1 MEYEDLSY
9 PNGTK
14 GYPPQPEVLKYLHTY
29 ADRFDIKKHIKFNHS
44 VIRVLPI
51 KNDKWEI
58 IVRDVVNNKYEKK
71 VFDFVL
77 VASGHF
83 FAPRYPDIE
92 GIDGFQGKKLHSHDY
107 RRSEDFADES
117 ILLIGAG
124 PSGMDLA
131 GQLSQVAERITFSQ
145 HKKPNE
151 TKEARAD
158 RERLMPP
165 KTTLQDNVV
174 RFTATGAEFIDG
186 THQTFSVV
194 IFATGYDFKFPFL
207 SVDTGI
213 HVDNNYVEPL
223 YKQIFNIEH
232 PTMAFIGVPFTAGT
246 NRMMDLQVRFAM
258 KFLTGE
264 KKLPTK
270 AEMLNDMNE
279 RMQKHWNKGVSL
291 KALIQNVGH

>member
-1 MEYEDLSY
+1 MEFEDLSY

-29 ADRFDIKKHIKFNHS
+29 ADRFDIKKHIKFNHL

-51 KNDKWEI
+51 KNGRWEI
-58 IVRDVVNNKYEKK
+58 IVRDVANNKYEKK
-71 VFDFVL
+71 TFDAVI

-83 FAPRYPDIE
+83 FAPRYPEIQ
-92 GIDGFQGKKLHSHDY
+92 GIDDFQGKKLHSHDY
-107 RRSEDFADES
+107 RRAEDYIGES
-117 ILLIGAG
+117 VLIIGAG

-131 GQLSQVAERITFSQ
+131 GQLSHVAERITFSQ

-151 TKEARAD
+151 TKEE
-158 RERLMPP
+158 RESREKLMPP
-165 KTTLQDNVV
+165 KTTLQDNVKH
-174 RFTATGAEFIDG
+174 FTATGAEFIDG
-186 THQTFSVV
+186 THQTFSLV

-223 YKQIFNIEH
+223 YKQVFNIEH

-258 KFLTGE
+258 KFLSGE
-264 KKLPTK
+264 KKLPSR
-270 AEMLNDMNE
+270 AEMLNDMNVQ
-279 RMQKHWNKGVSL
+279 MQKHWNKGVS
-291 KALIQNVGH
+291 KKSQSFS